1 MLRTLQEVFMKAINV
16 YLTFNGN
23 CAQAMKFYEKCL
35 GGTLEMMPFA
45 DAPMPEMKGVKDR
58 VMHARLANGAALLMA
73 SDTMPGHPFTIGTNA
88 SVSVDC
94 ASGAEVDQLFQALS
108 AGGQCTMEPQDTFW
122 GARFAMC
129 TDRFGVQWMFNHD
142 KK

>member
-1 MLRTLQEVFMKAINV
+1 MRTINV

-23 CAQAMKFYEKCL
+23 CAKAMKFYEQCL
-35 GGTLEMMPFA
+35 GGELVMMPFSE
-45 DAPMPEMKGVKDR
+45 APMPEMKNMKDR
-58 VMHARLANGAALLMA
+58 VMHARLTKGNATLMA
-73 SDTMPGHPFTIGTNA
+73 SDTMPNHPFTPGNNF

-94 ASGAEVDQLFQALS
+94 ESDGEVDKFFHALS
-108 AGGQCTMEPQDTFW
+108 AGGKTTMAPEDTFW

-129 TDRFGVQWMFNHD
+129 TDQFGVQWMFNHD